1 MVKRPT
7 KLTTQQGGNLESVT
21 GPISEANFDDVIWD
35 PLAFGSRL
43 RARVIVVDDNEVRT
57 YHSSHRFAYSWFV

>member
-1 MVKRPT
+1 MVERTT

-43 RARVIVVDDNEVRT
+43 RARVIVVDDNEVRA
-57 YHSSHRFAYSWFV
+57 YCSSHRLGYSWFV